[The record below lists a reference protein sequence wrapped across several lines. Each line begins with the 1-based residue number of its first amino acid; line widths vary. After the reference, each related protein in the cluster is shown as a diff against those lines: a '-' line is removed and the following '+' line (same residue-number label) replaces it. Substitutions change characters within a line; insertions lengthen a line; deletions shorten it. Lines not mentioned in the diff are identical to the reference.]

1 MDAAVPTEK
10 EMYVSNRIPSSSTS
24 DSLAYLATKA
34 AGKAAEESTEA
45 VSGAQLAGG
54 SYDPSAH
61 VGLSVD
67 ALLVLSVA
75 REETA
80 SGQPALTEAERN
92 NLDTDDLE
100 KREYAAYGHFLD
112 EGDRK
117 AYLRAYVE
125 YYDSMPA
132 QDQRSARYA
141 GTRERAVS
149 ALRAIA
155 YNESALDM
163 TAPDASLENVA
174 DGAAATV
181 RRATPISAIFRPSQG
196 DFENAARV
204 SGRISRADSMYTASF

>member
-1 MDAAVPTEK
+1 
-10 EMYVSNRIPSSSTS
+10 MYVSNRIASSSTN

-34 AGKAAEESTEA
+34 AGTAVEETVEA
-45 VSGAQLAGG
+45 VSGANLAGG
-54 SYDPSAH
+54 SSDPSLH

-75 REETA
+75 REELA
-80 SGQPALTEAERN
+80 YSQPALTEAERN
-92 NLDTDDLE
+92 NLDTAALE
-100 KREYAAYGHFLD
+100 RREHEAYGHFLA

-117 AYLRAYVE
+117 AYYRAYIE
-125 YYDSMPA
+125 YFDSMPA

-141 GTRERAVS
+141 GTREPAVA

-163 TAPDASLENVA
+163 SAPDAALEN
-174 DGAAATV
+174 ATATSEKAV
-181 RRATPISAIFRPSQG
+181 RRATPISAIFQPSQG

-204 SGRISRADSMYTASF
+204 AGRISRADSMYAAGF

>member
-1 MDAAVPTEK
+1 
-10 EMYVSNRIPSSSTS
+10 MYVSNRIASGSTG

-34 AGKAAEESTEA
+34 AGNAVEENAEAAST
-45 VSGAQLAGG
+45 AQLAGG

-75 REETA
+75 KEEATY
-80 SGQPALTEAERN
+80 SQPALTEAERD
-92 NLDTDDLE
+92 NLDTTDLE

-117 AYLRAYVE
+117 AYYRAYIE
-125 YYDSMPA
+125 YFDSMPP
-132 QDQRSARYA
+132 QDQRSPRYA
-141 GTRERAVS
+141 GTREPAVS

-163 TAPDASLENVA
+163 TAPDAALKNVGE
-174 DGAAATV
+174 GAEPDI
-181 RRATPISAIFRPSQG
+181 RRATPIASIFHPSQG
-196 DFENAARV
+196 DFENAARIV
-204 SGRISRADSMYTASF
+204 GRISRADSMYATGF

>member
-1 MDAAVPTEK
+1 
-10 EMYVSNRIPSSSTS
+10 MYVSNRIASGSTG

-34 AGKAAEESTEA
+34 AGNAVEENAEAAST
-45 VSGAQLAGG
+45 AQLAGG

-75 REETA
+75 KEEATY
-80 SGQPALTEAERN
+80 SQPALTEAERD
-92 NLDTDDLE
+92 NLDTTDLE

-117 AYLRAYVE
+117 AYYRAYIE
-125 YYDSMPA
+125 YFDSMPA
-132 QDQRSARYA
+132 QDQRSSRYA
-141 GTRERAVS
+141 GTREPAVA

-163 TAPDASLENVA
+163 SAPDAALENGTA
-174 DGAAATV
+174 LENGAGERNG
-181 RRATPISAIFRPSQG
+181 RRATPISAIFQPSAG
-196 DFENAARV
+196 DLENVARV

>member
-1 MDAAVPTEK
+1 
-10 EMYVSNRIPSSSTS
+10 MYVSNRVTSGSTS

-34 AGKAAEESTEA
+34 AGKAVEENTEA
-45 VSGAQLAGG
+45 GSTAHLAGG

-61 VGLSVD
+61 VALTVD

-75 REETA
+75 KEEMA
-80 SGQPALTEAERN
+80 SSLPALTEAERN
-92 NLDTDDLE
+92 NLDTTELE
-100 KREYAAYGHFLD
+100 KRENDAFGHFLA

-117 AYLRAYVE
+117 GYYRAYIE
-125 YYDSMPA
+125 YFDSMPM

-141 GTRERAVS
+141 GTREPAVA

-163 TAPDASLENVA
+163 TAPDTALEN
-174 DGAAATV
+174 AAGEQAV
-181 RRATPISAIFRPSQG
+181 RRSTPISAIFQPSQG

-204 SGRISRADSMYTASF
+204 GGRISRADSMYATGF